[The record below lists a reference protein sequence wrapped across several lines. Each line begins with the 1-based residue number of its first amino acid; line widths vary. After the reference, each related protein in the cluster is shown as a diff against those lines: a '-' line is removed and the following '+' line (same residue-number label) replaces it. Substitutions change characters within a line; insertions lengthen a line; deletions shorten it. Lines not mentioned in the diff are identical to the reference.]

1 MTHYEELGLDP
12 SASGEDIR
20 KAHRTLS
27 RLLDPGQY
35 TDPGLR
41 QLAEIQM
48 RRMNAIV
55 DDLLDPVRRRAYD
68 ESRRYHRQDALVVP
82 VPEHPYPRP
91 APRHTVLNVLGVGIA
106 TAVLAL
112 IVIDLLSGDFTNWI
126 GGPAPDFA
134 VFAKSSTQNNPA
146 PAEPDN
152 PRQAADAA
160 MLRSMIRS
168 ITRGSQQGPVEA
180 VAAPSKSE
188 PRPAPARSL
197 TGLWFL
203 PSSGRVTVE
212 KDLARH
218 APRSIRMRI
227 HSGNNLLFGEYVAEY
242 ASSDRPTQPQVV
254 FTFQGPAN
262 GDSAVFNWNASDGS
276 RGGIQLKL
284 LSAQSM
290 QVTWQVT
297 EFGSSIGISGG
308 AAIVDRT
315 SH

>member
-1 MTHYEELGLDP
+1 
-12 SASGEDIR
+12 
-20 KAHRTLS
+20 
-27 RLLDPGQY
+27 
-35 TDPGLR
+35 
-41 QLAEIQM
+41 LAEIQM

-68 ESRRYHRQDALVVP
+68 ESRRCFRQGALVVP
-82 VPEHPYPRP
+82 VQEHLPPRP
-91 APRHTVLNVLGVGIA
+91 VQRHAVLNFLGVAIA
-106 TAVLAL
+106 MTVLAL
-112 IVIDLLSGDFTNWI
+112 IVVDLLAGDFTNWI

-134 VFAKSSTQNNPA
+134 VFAKSSTQNNPRQDA
-146 PAEPDN
+146 AQAEHDN
-152 PRQAADAA
+152 PRLAADAA

-168 ITRGSQQGPVEA
+168 ITRGSQPGPVES
-180 VAAPSKSE
+180 VSAPSKSE
-188 PRPAPARSL
+188 SRLAPVPSL
-197 TGLWFL
+197 AGLWFL

-212 KDLARH
+212 DLARH

-227 HSGNNLLFGEYVAEY
+227 HSGNDLLFGEYVAEY

-254 FTFQGPAN
+254 FTFQGPAT

-308 AAIVDRT
+308 AAIVNRST
-315 SH
+315 IH